1 MATIQVVLDEGLLR
15 DADQAAERQGVNRS
29 ALIRSALRDFLRSDR
44 LSALERQDRDGYERV
59 PERVEERVVWEDILE
74 WPAD

>member
-59 PERVEERVVWEDILE
+59 PERVEELAVWEDILE